1 MTPAQKLKHLI
12 LLKHADLGDEPMTV
26 EVTAENIDQLFE
38 DAEGEGYELQ
48 DATSEVRGGSV
59 ETGIKPAEWSR
70 HYECKSVAAKVPDG
84 SWVGWTYWYGG
95 GKHGEPESVEWID
108 DAYAVNLSEE
118 EKLVV
123 VSTFTRAT
131 EAR

>member
-1 MTPAQKLKHLI
+1 MTPTQKLKHLI

-26 EVTAENIDQLFE
+26 EVTAENVDELFE
-38 DAEGEGYELQ
+38 AVNGEDYELQ
-48 DATSEVRGGSV
+48 DATSEVRESGT

-70 HYECKSVAAKVPDG
+70 HYECKSVATKAPDG

-95 GKHGEPESVEWID
+95 GKHGEPEAVEWIE
-108 DAYAVNLSEE
+108 DAYAVSLAEE

-123 VSTFTRAT
+123 VQTFTRA
-131 EAR
+131 AA